1 MTLASFK
8 TAALIITGTQ
18 IKQVFFDYSYAASIE
33 RDKLYPYV
41 LWDLNSWKG
50 RINWANTSHKK
61 EKVTVKVYVLDY
73 FDRGASSET
82 QTKEQVWDDIRTNFR
97 TYLTVLN
104 TNGYISVTNLN
115 DMPYEYYSIG
125 VNLDAEI
132 GVNFDVEMNLSC

>member
-8 TAALIITGTQ
+8 TAAQIITGTL
-18 IKQVFFDYSYAASIE
+18 IKQVFFDYLHAANVE

-50 RINWANTSHKK
+50 RINWANTGQKK

-97 TYLTVLN
+97 TYCTVLG
-104 TNGYISVTNLN
+104 TNGYISITNLN

-125 VNLDAEI
+125 INIDAEI
-132 GVNFDVEMNLSC
+132 GVCFDVEMNLHC